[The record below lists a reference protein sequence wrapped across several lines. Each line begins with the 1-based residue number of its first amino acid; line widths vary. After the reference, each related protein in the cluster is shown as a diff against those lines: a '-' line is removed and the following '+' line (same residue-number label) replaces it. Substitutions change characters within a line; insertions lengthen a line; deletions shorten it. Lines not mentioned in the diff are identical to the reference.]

1 MSALESFVWHFLGYA
16 AIPTIFIVGFLI
28 TAVVGCFLLEALG
41 RGEGQ

>member
-16 AIPTIFIVGFLI
+16 AIPAIFIVGFLI
-28 TAVVGCFLLEALG
+28 TAVVGCLLLEALG